1 LPDGMTYASYAH
13 RGAYPLIVSALLAA
27 AFVLVAMRPGSEAE
41 RSPLLRALVFLWV
54 GQNVLLVLSAMLR
67 LDLYVE
73 TYLLTYWRVAAFI
86 WMLIVA
92 AGLVL
97 IVVRIVTYRS
107 NAWLISANLA
117 VLALTIYSCSFVNF
131 AAVVADYNVAQ
142 DRNAA
147 SVALPLDVSYLLAL
161 GPQAIPA
168 VDRYLAAQ
176 PPSPQ
181 SYVQLRRSGLAAA
194 HLRDAADWRA
204 STFRRWR
211 LTRYLSNAK
220 AQAVLT
226 PP

>member
-1 LPDGMTYASYAH
+1 
-13 RGAYPLIVSALLAA
+13 
-27 AFVLVAMRPGSEAE
+27 MRPGSAAE
-41 RSPLLRALVFLWV
+41 RSPTMRALVFLWV

-73 TYLLTYWRVAAFI
+73 TYLLTYWRLAAFI

-92 AGLVL
+92 AGLLL
-97 IVVRIVTYRS
+97 IIVRIVTYRS
-107 NAWLISANLA
+107 NAWLVSANLA
-117 VLALTIYSCSFVNF
+117 MLALTLYASSFINF

-142 DRNAA
+142 ERNAA
-147 SVALPLDVSYLLAL
+147 GMSLPVDGTYLLAL

-168 VDRYLAAQ
+168 IDRYLAAH
-176 PPSPQ
+176 PLPPQ
-181 SYVQLRRSGLAAA
+181 SHVPLRRSGLAAA

-211 LTRYLSNAK
+211 LTRYLNNAK
-220 AQAVLT
+220 AQAGLT